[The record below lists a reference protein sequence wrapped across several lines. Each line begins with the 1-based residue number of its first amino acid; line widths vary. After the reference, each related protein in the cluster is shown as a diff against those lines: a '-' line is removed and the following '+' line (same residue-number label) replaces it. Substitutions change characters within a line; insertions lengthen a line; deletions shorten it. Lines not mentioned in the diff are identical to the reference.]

1 MGDTIPQKIFY
12 PDTTSLVLAL
22 KDCLNGISTTT
33 ASTGVPGVSE
43 YFAGKCTLYLVP
55 TLPLGKPFA
64 FKVHL
69 PEKYSEKPGQPVDA
83 VVVPIPFKESH
94 NANTREVVAG

>member
-1 MGDTIPQKIFY
+1 MEGKYPPKNYY

-22 KDCLNGISTTT
+22 KDCLNGMSTTT

-43 YFAGKCTLYLVP
+43 YLAGKWTLYLVP

-64 FKVHL
+64 FN
-69 PEKYSEKPGQPVDA
+69 
-83 VVVPIPFKESH
+83 VPSNGTYPIAIFCSFS
-94 NANTREVVAG
+94 G